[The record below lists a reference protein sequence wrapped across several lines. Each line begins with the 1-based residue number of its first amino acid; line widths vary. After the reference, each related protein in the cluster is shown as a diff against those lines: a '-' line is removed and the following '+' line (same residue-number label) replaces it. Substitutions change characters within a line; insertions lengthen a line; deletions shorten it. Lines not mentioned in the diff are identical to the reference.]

1 MALSRRRE
9 LTTSS
14 GLSGTWLFTCV
25 KTHVY
30 VSVCREEAPIIQL
43 VDEEK
48 TKQKKNKKQKPAGYV
63 TVKRPYYFV
72 KPH

>member
-48 TKQKKNKKQKPAGYV
+48 TKKNKKQKPASYV
-63 TVKRPYYFV
+63 TVKYPYYFV

>member
-1 MALSRRRE
+1 MALSRRRA

-48 TKQKKNKKQKPAGYV
+48 KNKNKKQKPAGYV
-63 TVKRPYYFV
+63 TVKYPYYFV